1 MNRKYRNLLVGCISG
16 LILFTGIVACSDDHF
31 DVKQGVGQNPTA
43 SLWDNILATHQ
54 CDSFALILQRTLVK
68 KRDYGTPVTL
78 TYDKLLKSSKIM
90 TVWAPQDGS
99 YNAQYWLNQL
109 DNGKN
114 ELVEREFVANHI
126 AYFNYNGSYPVVKRI
141 MLANEKFAT
150 YDDSTAINTF
160 NDIPIS
166 EEYKNVPST
175 NGTLHL
181 LNGVSS
187 FTSNLRELI
196 EKYDELSSLYEYIES
211 RDTIIFLES
220 SSTPGTTINGEIHYV
235 DSVFYEY
242 NKMLPRI
249 AENEDSICAAIFPS
263 NAAWEEALERISKS
277 YNYKNRYGYRENT
290 DEGLSNMDTIK
301 ADSVSDARTK
311 LAIFNN
317 MFYSLYEQ
325 PGFDIKNASIESVGE
340 FFRTCDSLQSTVY
353 YSTTDLYH
361 QHEPDC
367 RQLTE
372 GKDPIYKASN
382 GYAFITDKFNFKA
395 KDSWQ
400 YDITFDGE
408 NSWYVN
414 RPATENTFNANP
426 TGQTMYVTEGTRNP
440 YISGVVRGDA
450 YRSFTSATPQAAT
463 TVSYNIPNV
472 CSGTYDIYVVLLPES
487 MLDSLNTD
495 NKYNSFTATV
505 AYDFDEKGK
514 ATGTYTSPSS
524 FVNDPT
530 KVDTI
535 LLFENF
541 KFPYA
546 YYGLPVAKPYI
557 TLISE
562 KLNSAAKRRIMTST
576 FNIDCFILK
585 SKDE

>member
-1 MNRKYRNLLVGCISG
+1 MNRKYDNLLVGCICG
-16 LILFTGIVACSDDHF
+16 LLLFTCIVACSDDHF
-31 DVKQGVGQNPTA
+31 DLKQGVGQNPTS
-43 SLWDNILATHQ
+43 SLWENILATQ
-54 CDSFALILQRTLVK
+54 KCDSFALILQRTLVK

-90 TVWAPQDGS
+90 TVWAPQDGT
-99 YNAQYWLNQL
+99 YNAQYWLDQL
-109 DNGKN
+109 DKGKN

-150 YDDSTAINTF
+150 YDDSTTVNTF
-160 NDIPIS
+160 NDVPIV

-175 NGTLHL
+175 NGTLHV
-181 LNGVSS
+181 LNGVSA

-211 RDTIIFLES
+211 RDTVIFLES
-220 SSTPGTTINGEIHYV
+220 SSVPGTTINGEIHYV

-249 AENEDSICAAIFPS
+249 AENEDSLCAAIFPS
-263 NAAWEEALERISKS
+263 NAAWDEALERISKS
-277 YNYKNRYGYRENT
+277 YNYKNRYGYKENT
-290 DEGLSNMDTIK
+290 SEALANMDTIK
-301 ADSVSDARTK
+301 ADSVKDARTK

-317 MFYSLYEQ
+317 MFYSHYEQ
-325 PGFDIKNASIESVGE
+325 PSFDVKNASLETVGD
-340 FFRTCDSLQSTVY
+340 FFRTCDSLQSTTY

-361 QHEPDC
+361 QHAPEC
-367 RQLTE
+367 RNLAE
-372 GKDPIYKASN
+372 GKNPVYKASN
-382 GYAFITDKFNFKA
+382 GYAFITDNFNFKA
-395 KDSWQ
+395 KDAWQ
-400 YDITFDGE
+400 YDIIIDGE
-408 NSWYVN
+408 SSWYVN
-414 RPATENTFNANP
+414 RPETDYVNEANP
-426 TGQTMYVTEGTRNP
+426 TGQTMRITEGTRNP
-440 YISGVVRGDA
+440 AILGTVRGEA
-450 YRSFTSATPQAAT
+450 YRSFMASSVQAAT
-463 TVSYNIPNV
+463 KVTYNIPDV

-495 NKYNSFTATV
+495 GKYNSFTATV
-505 AYDFDEKGK
+505 SYDFSEKGI
-514 ATGTYTSPSS
+514 ATGTYTSPTT

-541 KFPYA
+541 QFPYA
-546 YYGLPVAKPYI
+546 YYGLPVAKPYV
-557 TLISE
+557 TLTSE
-562 KLNSAAKRRIMTST
+562 RLNTPAKRRIMTNT